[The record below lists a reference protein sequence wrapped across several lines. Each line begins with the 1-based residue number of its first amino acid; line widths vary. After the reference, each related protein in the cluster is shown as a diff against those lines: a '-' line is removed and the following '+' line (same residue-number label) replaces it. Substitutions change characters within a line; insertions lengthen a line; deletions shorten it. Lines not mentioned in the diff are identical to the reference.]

1 MKAPPRSAFGA
12 SPSRGRNQRPGKAGS
27 AVAPVLALLLLV
39 VSGWADART
48 LKGRVTHVTDGDTIW
63 VRPAGAGA
71 ALQVRLQGIDAPEI
85 CQAFGVQARD
95 ALAARLLHRP
105 VEIDVRAQDKY
116 ERTLARVSVK
126 GQDVGSWLVAD
137 GWAWSSGF
145 RRHAGPYAK
154 EQQAARSERRGLW
167 VDAAPLEPRTFR
179 KQHGSCYPGP

>member
-1 MKAPPRSAFGA
+1 MLHRATVCA
-12 SPSRGRNQRPGKAGS
+12 
-27 AVAPVLALLLLV
+27 ALLLALAA
-39 VSGWADART
+39 SAAERT
-48 LKGRVTHVTDGDTIW
+48 LQGQVTHVTDGDTIW
-63 VRPAGAGA
+63 VRPAGAA
-71 ALQVRLQGIDAPEI
+71 ATLQVRLQGIDAPEI

-116 ERTLARVSVK
+116 ERTLARVSFK
-126 GQDVGSWLVAD
+126 GRDVGSWLVAG

-145 RRHAGPYAK
+145 RRRAGPYAQ

-167 VDAAPLEPRTFR
+167 AGAAPLEPRRFR